1 MAQNRIPFRIA
12 YKANNNEYNA
22 AYGKYFPVAYNE
34 KTLSL
39 QGLIERVAFEQ
50 SVYSRD
56 VVKGVVQRLTA
67 VMVELLTSAQSVK
80 WDGLGTFTPKVES
93 KRKGLDFT
101 EVRDG
106 KFDIR
111 DVIDGI
117 HIRFMPEDCKGE
129 ELTSKKFKH
138 SCVLENVGVIE
149 TEKVG
154 TEPNVKRVSTLV
166 PMETWRMQNSEQ
178 SPTNP

>member
-12 YKANNNEYNA
+12 YKMNNNQYSP
-22 AYGKYFPVAYNE
+22 AYSKYYPEAYNE

-80 WDGLGTFTPKVES
+80 WDGLGTFTAKVES
-93 KRKGLDFT
+93 KRRGLKAD
-101 EVRDG
+101 ELNEG
-106 KFDIR
+106 KFDVR
-111 DVIDGI
+111 DLIDGI

-129 ELTSKKFKH
+129 ELTSKKFKD
-138 SCVLENVGVIE
+138 SCMLENVGVVVN
-149 TEKVG
+149 EKVG
-154 TEPNVKRVSTLV
+154 TEPNTKIVSTLV
-166 PMETWRMQNSEQ
+166 PMDTWRQQNA
-178 SPTNP
+178 

>member
-1 MAQNRIPFRIA
+1 MAQNRIPFRVA
-12 YKANNNEYNA
+12 YKANNNQYNA

-39 QGLIERVAFEQ
+39 QGLIERVAFDQ

-67 VMVELLTSAQSVK
+67 VMVELFTSAQSVK

-93 KRKGLDFT
+93 KRWGIKPIDLLNGN
-101 EVRDG
+101 
-106 KFDIR
+106 FDIR
-111 DVIDGI
+111 EQIDGI

-129 ELTSKKFKH
+129 ELTSKKFKD

-154 TEPNVKRVSTLV
+154 EEPNVKRVSTLV
-166 PMETWRMQNSEQ
+166 PMDTWRQQNSQQ